1 MNKLDLS
8 SPFRGTGG
16 KEIQSIINNLENVLE
31 RQPWFGRPVYAI
43 LEEVNTDNVHKKPN
57 GNGHS
62 LIELLYH
69 TLTWAE
75 FVLEAVKEKKE
86 KGVDYFENRDWIEID
101 PSKHTWQQGLQ
112 ELKETHRQ
120 IINILQS
127 KEDSFLKE
135 MVEGRKYNNR
145 FMLNGL
151 IQHNIYHLGQI
162 AYINKWLV

>member
-1 MNKLDLS
+1 MN
-8 SPFRGTGG
+8 
-16 KEIQSIINNLENVLE
+16 KEIQSIINNLENVSE

-43 LEEVNTDNVHKKPN
+43 LEEVNTANVYKKPN

-101 PSKHTWQQGLQ
+101 HSKHTWQHGLA
-112 ELKETHRQ
+112 ELKETHREL
-120 IINILQS
+120 ILPLQS

-135 MVEGRKYNNR
+135 KEEDTITV
-145 FMLNGL
+145 LC
-151 IQHNIYHLGQI
+151 
-162 AYINKWLV
+162 